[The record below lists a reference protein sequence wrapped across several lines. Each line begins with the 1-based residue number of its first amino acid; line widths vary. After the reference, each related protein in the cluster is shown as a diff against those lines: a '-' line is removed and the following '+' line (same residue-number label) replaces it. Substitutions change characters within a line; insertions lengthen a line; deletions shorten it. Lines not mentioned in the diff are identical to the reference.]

1 MTAEKASQPNRILS
15 LDQFRGYTV
24 AGMFLVNFIGGF
36 AAVHK
41 VFGHNGNY
49 CSYADTIMP
58 QFFFAVG
65 FAYRLT
71 FLRTREKD
79 GTRAAVSKAIRRNI
93 TLFILG
99 AVYYG
104 LDGGGKSWAELCQ
117 WGFSGFL
124 AECWRTELFA
134 ALTHIAVTSLWILPV
149 IGASARIRI
158 LFMAG
163 TALLHFGLCQWFYY
177 DWSLHHGID
186 GGPMGFMSWAIPTIA
201 GTLAYDWMSA
211 DGPRKAIPQLLA
223 WGFGLMI
230 FGYGLSC
237 MNAVNHTLHGT
248 AQAEGIWRWIVEPPF
263 VSPARPSDFWTMS
276 QPQGSLS
283 YHFFMAGFSL
293 ALLVV
298 FVVVCDIYGF
308 SLGVFRTLGQNAL
321 AAYIICGFPEGF
333 VRPFVP
339 NDAPLWYVM
348 LGFAAF
354 FGITWM
360 FMRYLEKNKL
370 YLRL

>member
-1 MTAEKASQPNRILS
+1 
-15 LDQFRGYTV
+15 
-24 AGMFLVNFIGGF
+24 
-36 AAVHK
+36 
-41 VFGHNGNY
+41 
-49 CSYADTIMP
+49 
-58 QFFFAVG
+58 
-65 FAYRLT
+65 
-71 FLRTREKD
+71 
-79 GTRAAVSKAIRRNI
+79 
-93 TLFILG
+93 
-99 AVYYG
+99 
-104 LDGGGKSWAELCQ
+104 
-117 WGFSGFL
+117 
-124 AECWRTELFA
+124 
-134 ALTHIAVTSLWILPV
+134 
-149 IGASARIRI
+149 
-158 LFMAG
+158 
-163 TALLHFGLCQWFYY
+163 
-177 DWSLHHGID
+177 
-186 GGPMGFMSWAIPTIA
+186 
-201 GTLAYDWMSA
+201 
-211 DGPRKAIPQLLA
+211 
-223 WGFGLMI
+223 
-230 FGYGLSC
+230 
-237 MNAVNHTLHGT
+237 LHGT
-248 AQAEGIWRWIVEPPF
+248 AQAEGVWRWIVEPPF